1 MLWQDFE
8 HDDNMYCC
16 VLHGVGG
23 NFSAGYDLDE
33 LAELKDDLPNK
44 IAEILMDSG
53 PMVQLF

>member
-53 PMVQLF
+53 PMV